1 MTDFPSF
8 VECWLF
14 RYDENLSSFC
24 IRISNSQKCDG
35 FMVASTKTDKGLGT
49 VNIPHEGPEEYNNIW
64 QKVRAMWSYIYD
76 NYYEKVSFQD
86 DALLSLTTFFGFV
99 LRCYRMCLLYAS
111 MITSTLAEMIY
122 TSSWRIYACTSK
134 VKRFNWH
141 PTADVIYPTAPR
153 MLKRRSS

>member
-1 MTDFPSF
+1 
-8 VECWLF
+8 
-14 RYDENLSSFC
+14 
-24 IRISNSQKCDG
+24 
-35 FMVASTKTDKGLGT
+35 MVASTKTDKGLGT

-86 DALLSLTTFFGFV
+86 DAIFFFSYVLWIRPQMLSHALF
-99 LRCYRMCLLYAS
+99 CAS

-122 TSSWRIYACTSK
+122 TSLWRIYACTSK

-141 PTADVIYPTAPR
+141 PTADAIYPTAPR
-153 MLKRRSS
+153 ILKRRSS